1 MHTPPGNTNDVDFAG
16 GTPLSVIYFSPD
28 TKIIISPDGGHAWT
42 AFPENAAGFN
52 AGLFTYT
59 ANASSIVRTT
69 DAGNALFGLNDAA
82 FVASTGISNGAVTK
96 SHKANETVAYA
107 PQAGRVYASMDSS
120 LKDFQ
125 VVSSE
130 SWIDVGCGTDDNC
143 VVGSTLTRTAVAC
156 YIGSEPKYVHHGES

>member
-1 MHTPPGNTNDVDFAG
+1 VDFAG
-16 GTPLSVIYFSPD
+16 GTPLSVVYFNPD
-28 TKIIISPDGGHAWT
+28 AKIIISPDGGHAWT

-82 FVASTGISNGAVTK
+82 FVASTGVSNSAVTK

-120 LKDFQ
+120 TSFVCMNQLGEEVAGDSFEHSRESRQ
-125 VVSSE
+125 VL
-130 SWIDVGCGTDDNC
+130 D
-143 VVGSTLTRTAVAC
+143 
-156 YIGSEPKYVHHGES
+156 HH